1 MELTMNG
8 EMLENRDDPVCS
20 IHTNE
25 GVETRVGKENGSL
38 STVVEE
44 RGGSAIEVVGGGG
57 GLAKWGVVST

>member
-44 RGGSAIEVVGGGG
+44 RGGSAIEVGHI
-57 GLAKWGVVST
+57 